1 MKKYIN
7 RQISDAVYKGLTKI
21 FGEKGAHFAWGGL
34 IILGIMI
41 GSTKFSQ
48 IRTITIYW
56 PTFPFAVNCSKRE
69 FL

>member
-21 FGEKGAHFAWGGL
+21 FREKGAHFAWAGL

-48 IRTITIYW
+48 IRTITNY
-56 PTFPFAVNCSKRE
+56 
-69 FL
+69 